1 MGAGFSQSHI
11 NIYEGLCQMRDHVKR
26 VQTLEIILQGPE
38 YVAAAKHAG
47 LYGPCLNYI
56 RAVRGGEPAAFPI
69 IGAARSQQQALPSP
83 AQAAYN
89 VIQQQMASKGRQ
101 QDQRPVMG
109 TIQDAASFGYQTR
122 LTDVGRSQQ
131 LTTYREAPAAPAWQ
145 VVSATPSAKAL
156 DYFQQ
161 CLLVLNIKE
170 EVDLTEEILKSS
182 YKKAALR
189 AHPDKGGSE
198 QQFEAVTRAFA
209 YLTEILRRIRGT
221 RKVDGVVAA
230 PAAISEERQQEG
242 KAWEQVAPVRL
253 DPKNLNMN
261 AFNQLYEQTR
271 IPDPDDDGYGD
282 WLKDEQQGGQG
293 PKFGGKYNRDVFN
306 KMFEDE
312 AKKRAANS
320 NALIVHPEAMALNSY
335 NGGVTL
341 GREKADSYTA
351 PANASLKYTDLRAAY
366 TSENTISD
374 QVANVR
380 VEERNLKDYKAQ
392 YKAGPKAMSA
402 HEMAALQQHK
412 VEQEM
417 REAQRLRRLAQEDL
431 AQGQYFERMKRLAIT
446 Q

>member
-1 MGAGFSQSHI
+1 MGAAFSQSHI
-11 NIYEGLCQMRDHVKR
+11 NIYNGLCQMQSHMKR
-26 VQTLEIILQGPE
+26 VQTLETLLQGPE
-38 YVAAAKHAG
+38 YVQAAKRAG
-47 LYGPCLNYI
+47 LYGPYLNYI
-56 RAVRGGEPAAFPI
+56 RAIRVGEPVAFPMLQL
-69 IGAARSQQQALPSP
+69 QQQQHYPQQRQALPSP

-89 VIQQQMASKGRQ
+89 VIQQQTGGRV
-101 QDQRPVMG
+101 PSLM
-109 TIQDAASFGYQTR
+109 
-122 LTDVGRSQQ
+122 DVQRSQQ
-131 LTTYREAPAAPAWQ
+131 LTTYKETTQAPAWQ

-161 CLLVLNIKE
+161 CLLVLHIKE
-170 EVDLTEEILKSS
+170 EDDLTEDILKSA

-221 RKVDGVVAA
+221 RKVDGVVSA
-230 PAAISEERQQEG
+230 PAAIKEERQQEG
-242 KAWEQVAPVRL
+242 KSWEHVAPVRL

-282 WLKDEQQGGQG
+282 WLKDEQQGTQG

-312 AKKRAANS
+312 AKKRAS
-320 NALIVHPEAMALNSY
+320 STNALIVHPEAMALNSY
-335 NGGVTL
+335 NGGVVL
-341 GREKADSYTA
+341 GREKADNYTA

-392 YKAGPKAMSA
+392 YKAGPKAMTPQ
-402 HEMAALQQHK
+402 EMAVLQQHK
-412 VEQEM
+412 AEQEM
-417 REAQRLRRLAQEDL
+417 REAQRLRRLAQDDV
-431 AQGQYFERMKRLAIT
+431 ASTQYFERMKRLAIT

>member
-1 MGAGFSQSHI
+1 
-11 NIYEGLCQMRDHVKR
+11 MRDHVKR
-26 VQTLEIILQGPE
+26 VQTLETLLQGPE

-56 RAVRGGEPAAFPI
+56 RSIRGGEPAAFPI
-69 IGAARSQQQALPSP
+69 IQGFGGPPQRAAATQSP
-83 AQAAYN
+83 VQAAYN
-89 VIQQQMASKGRQ
+89 VIQQQMGTKTGARKPVAS
-101 QDQRPVMG
+101 
-109 TIQDAASFGYQTR
+109 IQDAASFGYQTR
-122 LTDVGRSQQ
+122 LTDVQRSQQ

-145 VVSATPSAKAL
+145 VISATPSAKAL

-161 CLLVLNIKE
+161 CLLVLNIKDE
-170 EVDLTEEILKSS
+170 DDLTEEVLKSA
-182 YKKAALR
+182 YKKGALR
-189 AHPDKGGSE
+189 SHPDKGGSE

-221 RKVDGVVAA
+221 RKVDGVVSA
-230 PAAISEERQQEG
+230 PASIREERQQEG
-242 KAWEQVAPVRL
+242 KSWEHVAPVRL

-261 AFNQLYEQTR
+261 SFNQLYEQTR

-282 WLKDEQQGGQG
+282 WLKDEEQAGGQAGG

-312 AKKRAANS
+312 AKKRAHSS

-341 GREKADSYTA
+341 GRDKTDNYTA

-392 YKAGPKAMSA
+392 YKAGPKAITSQ
-402 HEMAALQQHK
+402 EMMALQQHK
-412 VEQEM
+412 SDQDM
-417 REAQRLRRLAQEDL
+417 RESQRLRRLAQEDL
-431 AQGQYFERMKRLAIT
+431 ASTQYFERMKRLAIT

>member
-11 NIYEGLCQMRDHVKR
+11 NIYNGLCQMRDHVKR
-26 VQTLEIILQGPE
+26 VQTLETLLQGPE
-38 YVAAAKHAG
+38 YVQAAKRSG
-47 LYGPCLNYI
+47 LYGPYLNYI
-56 RAVRGGEPAAFPI
+56 RAIRTGEPVAFPMLQV
-69 IGAARSQQQALPSP
+69 QQQQQRQALPSP

-89 VIQQQMASKGRQ
+89 IIQQQTGGRVPSLM
-101 QDQRPVMG
+101 DVQRQHLP
-109 TIQDAASFGYQTR
+109 Q
-122 LTDVGRSQQ
+122 QQ
-131 LTTYREAPAAPAWQ
+131 LTTYKEQPQAPAWQ

-161 CLLVLNIKE
+161 CLLVLHIKE
-170 EVDLTEEILKSS
+170 EDDLTEDILKSA

-230 PAAISEERQQEG
+230 PAAIVEERKQEG
-242 KAWEQVAPVRL
+242 KAWEHVAPVRL

-282 WLKDEQQGGQG
+282 WLKDEQQGGAGG

-312 AKKRAANS
+312 AKKRASNS

-341 GREKADSYTA
+341 GRDKSDNYTA

-374 QVANVR
+374 QVANVH

-392 YKAGPKAMSA
+392 YKAGPKAMSPQ
-402 HEMAALQQHK
+402 EMAALQQHK
-412 VEQEM
+412 AEQEM
-417 REAQRLRRLAQEDL
+417 REAQRLRRLAQEDV
-431 AQGQYFERMKRLAIT
+431 ASTQYFERMKRLAIT

>member
-1 MGAGFSQSHI
+1 
-11 NIYEGLCQMRDHVKR
+11 MRDHVKR
-26 VQTLEIILQGPE
+26 VQTLEVLLQGPE

-56 RAVRGGEPAAFPI
+56 RAVRGGEPANFPI
-69 IGAARSQQQALPSP
+69 IGAARVQQQALPSP

-89 VIQQQMASKGRQ
+89 VIQQQMATKSRQ
-101 QDQRPVMG
+101 QERPVMG
-109 TIQDAASFGYQTR
+109 SIQDAASFGTQTR
-122 LTDVGRSQQ
+122 LTDVTRNQQ

-145 VVSATPSAKAL
+145 VVAATPSSKAL

-161 CLLVLNIKE
+161 CLLVLNINE
-170 EVDLTEEILKSS
+170 EVDLTEDILKSA

-198 QQFEAVTRAFA
+198 QQFEAITRAFA

-230 PAAISEERQQEG
+230 PAVITEERQQEG
-242 KAWEQVAPVRL
+242 KAWEHMAPVRL

-282 WLKDEQQGGQG
+282 WLKDEQQAGGG

-312 AKKRAANS
+312 AKKRANNT

-392 YKAGPKAMSA
+392 YKAGPKVMSPQ
-402 HEMAALQQHK
+402 EMAALQQHK
-412 VEQEM
+412 AEQEM